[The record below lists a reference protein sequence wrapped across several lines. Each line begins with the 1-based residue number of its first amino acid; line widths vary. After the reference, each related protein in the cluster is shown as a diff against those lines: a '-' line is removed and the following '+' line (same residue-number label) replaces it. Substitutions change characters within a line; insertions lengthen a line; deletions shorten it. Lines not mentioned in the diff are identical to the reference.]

1 MKKTLQ
7 FFLCFAFIG
16 LFAIAT
22 GLSCKKSDDSIP
34 NVAVN
39 IRISITDPNYAVLN
53 AVGGWVY
60 VTGGVKGIVIY
71 CRAVNEFMA
80 YERNCSYHP
89 NESNAK
95 VDVDASNN
103 LFLNDASCGS
113 KFLITDGSVQH
124 GPASSPLKH
133 YNTSF
138 DGNYIN
144 VYN

>member
-1 MKKTLQ
+1 MKKIFPL
-7 FFLCFAFIG
+7 FLCMF
-16 LFAIAT
+16 LFGA
-22 GLSCKKSDDSIP
+22 GFSCKKSDESIP
-34 NVAVN
+34 NVSVN
-39 IRISITDPNYAVLN
+39 IHISISDPNFVALN

-71 CRAVNEFMA
+71 CKAVNEYMA

-95 VDVDASNN
+95 VDVDASTN

-113 KFLITDGSVQH
+113 KFLITDGSVQQ

-133 YNTSF
+133 YTTSF
-138 DGNYIN
+138 DGSYVN